1 MIDYNNLGN
10 MLELQDWE
18 LEDTEYM
25 DYLLVD
31 YIQDW
36 LLNNNYNGKP
46 ELSSYLYDKVYDID
60 RLEYIGD
67 YVTDGIVYNR
77 FENLVEDI
85 LNNVLDNIEP
95 IADIAADYN
104 ISIYDVI
111 HGIDDALLIHDGYN
125 WHIVSINYGN
135 DTFNIGDITYNL
147 NDIIRRDNIWI

>member
-1 MIDYNNLGN
+1 MIDYKKLGN

-36 LLNNNYNGKP
+36 LLDNNYNGKP

-67 YVTDGIVYNR
+67 YVTDSIVYNR
-77 FENLVEDI
+77 LEDLIQDI
-85 LNNVLDNIEP
+85 LYNIMNSLEP
-95 IADIAADYN
+95 IGYVVSHNN
-104 ISIYDVI
+104 IVIYDVI
-111 HGIDDALLIHDGYN
+111 HGIHDKLLIYNGYR
-125 WHIVSINYGN
+125 WIIA
-135 DTFNIGDITYNL
+135 DIYNNNSFYIAGRDYSL
-147 NDIIRRDNIWI
+147 NNTIRL